1 MTKRVRNYSDDS
13 RENWGSGVGLG
24 SHICVA
30 SFWCVFVIQI
40 VVVRIS
46 LHSLLAD
53 RSIFNRY
60 GDPVAAVIT
69 SVVSSNDLVNIW
81 F

>member
-1 MTKRVRNYSDDS
+1 MTHEKI
-13 RENWGSGVGLG
+13 GAPLCSGVGFA

-46 LHSLLAD
+46 PHSLLTD
-53 RSIFNRY
+53 RSIFNKY